1 MMKVEFIYHRECPHV
16 EGARANLLHALSEAR
31 VPMRW
36 TEWDRPSPETPQY
49 AREYGSPTILV
60 NGRDIEGWTPS
71 GEVTTCRIYGHQGVP
86 SVELIRSALLR
97 KTAEQKSS
105 WYQNIA
111 TLTGISVALLPK
123 VACPACWPVYA
134 SVVSF
139 LGLGFLLSAKYLL
152 LTTVVFLFLAAGS
165 LGVHAWAR
173 RGFGPFLLGA
183 SAGVAVL
190 LGKFV
195 YESSWVTYAG
205 FSLLV
210 IASIWN
216 AWPRQKSCACLAS
229 SSESV
234 FEKGE
239 NSMNRKIEVFSAG
252 CPVCQNTIELVNRI
266 ACPSCEVEVLDMR
279 KSDVAARAKQYGV
292 KTVPA
297 VVVDGKL
304 ADCCKREGPDEG
316 SLRSAGLGVP
326 A

>member
-123 VACPACWPVYA
+123 VHVQRAGP
-134 SVVSF
+134 ST
-139 LGLGFLLSAKYLL
+139 LR
-152 LTTVVFLFLAAGS
+152 LF
-165 LGVHAWAR
+165 
-173 RGFGPFLLGA
+173 PFWDWDFC
-183 SAGVAVL
+183 S
-190 LGKFV
+190 
-195 YESSWVTYAG
+195 
-205 FSLLV
+205 
-210 IASIWN
+210 
-216 AWPRQKSCACLAS
+216 PRS
-229 SSESV
+229 
-234 FEKGE
+234 
-239 NSMNRKIEVFSAG
+239 
-252 CPVCQNTIELVNRI
+252 T
-266 ACPSCEVEVLDMR
+266 
-279 KSDVAARAKQYGV
+279 
-292 KTVPA
+292 
-297 VVVDGKL
+297 
-304 ADCCKREGPDEG
+304 CC
-316 SLRSAGLGVP
+316 
-326 A
+326 

>member
-123 VACPACWPVYA
+123 VACP
-134 SVVSF
+134 
-139 LGLGFLLSAKYLL
+139 
-152 LTTVVFLFLAAGS
+152 
-165 LGVHAWAR
+165 
-173 RGFGPFLLGA
+173 
-183 SAGVAVL
+183 
-190 LGKFV
+190 
-195 YESSWVTYAG
+195 
-205 FSLLV
+205 
-210 IASIWN
+210 
-216 AWPRQKSCACLAS
+216 
-229 SSESV
+229 
-234 FEKGE
+234 
-239 NSMNRKIEVFSAG
+239 
-252 CPVCQNTIELVNRI
+252 
-266 ACPSCEVEVLDMR
+266 SCEVEVLDMR

-326 A
+326 